1 MYIER
6 EADRFLVEW
15 KSDPHHMPLIIKGAR
30 QVGKTETIRTF
41 AKNNYKNIIEI
52 NFALESKYKT
62 ICSSGYTVD
71 EIIKNISR
79 IDPSKEFIPYK
90 TLIFFDELQEYPEI
104 ATSLKAFREDGRY
117 DVILSGS
124 LLGINYNRIESN
136 SVGNKTEYDMKS
148 LNFKEFL
155 LAKGYEEGI
164 SGYFLDKMLKGEALS
179 DSEMASFSELYL
191 DYAVLGGMPAVV
203 KKYIETGTFS
213 KTLDIQREILT
224 DYREDIRKY
233 AGGLDQ
239 ARITRVFDS
248 IPVQLSKENKK
259 FQISKIAH
267 GARFRDYG
275 GCIEWLSDAGI
286 INICYCMNFPEL
298 PLKGNYDESKYKV
311 YMADTGLLVASLDD
325 YASEDLRANKNLGVY
340 KGALYENMMAENLSK
355 LSQPVYY
362 YKKEDSTLEEDFLLR
377 SRNSLVPIEVKAGS
391 NRSRS
396 LRKLIDSDKYSDIHF
411 GIKFADSNISHSDSI
426 YTFPHFTEFIVK
438 DFLEATEC

>member
-191 DYAVLGGMPAVV
+191 DYAV
-203 KKYIETGTFS
+203 
-213 KTLDIQREILT
+213 
-224 DYREDIRKY
+224 
-233 AGGLDQ
+233 
-239 ARITRVFDS
+239 
-248 IPVQLSKENKK
+248 
-259 FQISKIAH
+259 
-267 GARFRDYG
+267 
-275 GCIEWLSDAGI
+275 
-286 INICYCMNFPEL
+286 
-298 PLKGNYDESKYKV
+298 
-311 YMADTGLLVASLDD
+311 
-325 YASEDLRANKNLGVY
+325 
-340 KGALYENMMAENLSK
+340 
-355 LSQPVYY
+355 
-362 YKKEDSTLEEDFLLR
+362 
-377 SRNSLVPIEVKAGS
+377 
-391 NRSRS
+391 
-396 LRKLIDSDKYSDIHF
+396 
-411 GIKFADSNISHSDSI
+411 
-426 YTFPHFTEFIVK
+426 
-438 DFLEATEC
+438 